1 MKKLFVTPKSKLIIT
16 ISAALL
22 SAALIALFINQISDQ
37 PVAAGKQAVSVKPEE
52 VLIFDCESPVH
63 KPDYITLTCADGG
76 IAIEEI
82 KWQSWGTKEAIGTGI
97 YAENNCKPDC
107 ASGKL
112 VKTPVAISITSLTE
126 YKSKFYLKDLVI
138 IPTSGKD
145 FPSGNNIIQ
154 WDLIEFA
161 ELIGSKN

>member
-1 MKKLFVTPKSKLIIT
+1 MTPKSKLIIT

-52 VLIFDCESPVH
+52 VLIFDCESSVH

-76 IAIEEI
+76 MAVEEI
-82 KWQSWGTKEAIGTGI
+82 KWQSWSPKEAVGTGI
-97 YAENNCKPDC
+97 YAENNCQPDC

-112 VKTPVAISITSLTE
+112 IKTPVAISITSLTE
-126 YKSKFYLKDLVI
+126 YKSKFYLKDLAI
-138 IPTSGKD
+138 TPTSGKN
-145 FPSGNNIIQ
+145 FPRGNNVIR
-154 WDLIEFA
+154 WNLMEFA
-161 ELIGSKN
+161 EFMGSEG

>member
-97 YAENNCKPDC
+97 YAENNCQPDC

-112 VKTPVAISITSLTE
+112 IKTPVAISITSLTE
-126 YKSKFYLKDLVI
+126 YKSKLYLKDLVI
-138 IPTSGKD
+138 TPTSGKD
-145 FPSGNNIIQ
+145 FPGGNNLIQ
-154 WDLIEFA
+154 WDLMDFT
-161 ELIGSKN
+161 ELLGSKN